1 MTPAALIALGAFLAM
16 NFAASATGAIFRPGE
31 WYAALRKPWWTPPN
45 LAFPIVWSTLFIAN
59 AVAGWL
65 VWQAAGFAALPALL
79 LYVVSLGFNAAWSF
93 LFFGLRRMRW
103 ALAEVALLWLSIA
116 AVMVAFWPV
125 RPLATL
131 LIAPYL
137 LWVTIA
143 ALLNLR
149 LVQLN
154 PVHATQA

>member
-1 MTPAALIALGAFLAM
+1 MNLASFIALGGFLAM
-16 NFAASATGAIFRPGE
+16 NFAASATGAIFRPGD

-45 LAFPIVWSTLFIAN
+45 LAFPIVWSSLFLAN

-65 VWQAAGFAALPALL
+65 VWQTAGLAALPALV
-79 LYVVSLGFNAAWSF
+79 LYVLSLGLNAAWSY
-93 LFFGLRRMRW
+93 LFFGLRRIRW

-116 AVMVAFWPV
+116 AVMLAFWPI

-137 LWVTIA
+137 VWVTIA

-154 PVHATQA
+154 PGPVSRA

>member
-1 MTPAALIALGAFLAM
+1 MTLASFIALCAFLAV
-16 NFAASATGAIFRPGE
+16 NFAASATGAVFRPGE
-31 WYAALRKPWWTPPN
+31 WYASLSKPWWNPPSVV
-45 LAFPIVWSTLFIAN
+45 FPIVWSTLFLAN

-65 VWQAAGFAALPALL
+65 VWEAAGLAAVPALL
-79 LYVVSLGFNAAWSF
+79 LYVVSLGFNAAWSY

-116 AVMVAFWPV
+116 AVMVVFWPI

-137 LWVTIA
+137 LWVSIA

-154 PVHATQA
+154 PVDVSQV

>member
-1 MTPAALIALGAFLAM
+1 MTLASLIALGAFLAM

-31 WYAALRKPWWTPPN
+31 WYASLRKPWWTPPN
-45 LAFPIVWSTLFIAN
+45 LAFPIVWTTLFLAN

-65 VWQAAGFAALPALL
+65 VWQTAGLEAAPALA
-79 LYVVSLGFNAAWSF
+79 LYLVSLGFNAAWSF
-93 LFFGLRRMRW
+93 LFFGLQRMRW

-116 AVMVAFWPV
+116 AVMLAFWPI
-125 RPLATL
+125 RPLASL

-137 LWVTIA
+137 AWVTIA

-154 PVHATQA
+154 PADVSAH

>member
-1 MTPAALIALGAFLAM
+1 MSLASLLALAGFLAM

-31 WYAALRKPWWTPPN
+31 WYEGLRKPWWTPPN
-45 LAFPIVWSTLFIAN
+45 LAFPIVWSTLFLAN

-65 VWQAAGFAALPALL
+65 VWEAAGVAALPALV
-79 LYVVSLGFNAAWSF
+79 LYVVSLALNAGWSF
-93 LFFGLRRMRW
+93 VFFGLRRMRL

-116 AVMVAFWPV
+116 AVMLAFWPI

-137 LWVTIA
+137 AWVTIA
-143 ALLNLR
+143 AALNLR

-154 PVHATQA
+154 PKDIERS